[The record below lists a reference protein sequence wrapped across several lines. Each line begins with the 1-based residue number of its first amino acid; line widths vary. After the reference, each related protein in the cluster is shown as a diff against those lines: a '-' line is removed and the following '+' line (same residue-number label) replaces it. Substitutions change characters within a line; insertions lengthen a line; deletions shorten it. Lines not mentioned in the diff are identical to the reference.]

1 MGPRRAERKVTDQMQ
16 IEKFGCVFC
25 SVFVLFFGVLE
36 MANIQTV
43 PLKLQR
49 KHLVKYLPA
58 VTI

>member
-1 MGPRRAERKVTDQMQ
+1 MQ

-25 SVFVLFFGVLE
+25 SVFFFLFFVVLE